1 MARSFG
7 EETAIVTGSCHC
19 SPIPMTFVRVLSD
32 CQNKGVL
39 IMIAATSRN
48 IPMPAWKAWVA
59 FLLTLSVL
67 ALSGCNT
74 TAGFGHDVKNTGA
87 YIQDKAN
94 DAKD

>member
-1 MARSFG
+1 
-7 EETAIVTGSCHC
+7 
-19 SPIPMTFVRVLSD
+19 MTFVRVLSD

-39 IMIAATSRN
+39 IMIAATTRTS
-48 IPMPAWKAWVA
+48 PMPAWKAWAA
-59 FLLTLSVL
+59 FLLTISVL

-87 YIQDKAN
+87 FIQDKAN